1 MAYSLP
7 DGTKIDQVI
16 WDNINLYGIGMGIM
30 SNYFPVPAIHTG
42 RLKILIYAK
51 TNVIIYGERLTL
63 DGGGTRELNPY
74 CGIYYFDKNYNALLN
89 KNYISNIKYGSYGAG
104 NIITEFNIPNRLLK
118 EIINWNKIYY
128 CRLYI
133 NCDKSRNSGNIS
145 AYLIWE

>member
-16 WDNINLYGIGMGIM
+16 WDNTNLYGIGLGIM

-51 TNVIIYGERLTL
+51 NNVIIYGERLTL

-74 CGIYYFDKNYNALLN
+74 CGIYYFDKNYNGLLN
-89 KNYISNIKYGSYGAG
+89 KNYISSIKYGSYGAG
-104 NIITEFNIPNRLLK
+104 KIITEFNIPNRLLK

-128 CRLYI
+128 CKLYI